1 VMAHSDVAQ
10 ARRSKKTDS
19 RLRFESNLL
28 IAGDAP
34 LFEREWSDSDVVSQ
48 NNILV
53 TNKPADARQKQ
64 GQGPEQGSVVL
75 SSKDVN
81 CSTVTCTVPNADS
94 KRTGFKPFSVQDAG
108 IAAGTKLLP

>member
-1 VMAHSDVAQ
+1 
-10 ARRSKKTDS
+10 
-19 RLRFESNLL
+19 
-28 IAGDAP
+28 
-34 LFEREWSDSDVVSQ
+34 
-48 NNILV
+48 
-53 TNKPADARQKQ
+53 
-64 GQGPEQGSVVL
+64 L